1 MLGLSQVTGVQV
13 KSAEKSSPPHVI
25 VVLGMHRSGT
35 SALAGTFSQL
45 GLNLGDELMP
55 ATVDA
60 NPKGYFEHVRI
71 VQAHDRLLAA
81 FGMDWADPRPLPES
95 WMRHPATMQ
104 VRRELAAL
112 LSELVANGD
121 TVVIKDPRLCRF
133 VPLWQALFEEL
144 GIDAH
149 FAFIAR
155 HPVEVAAS
163 LRRRDGMSEY
173 RAGLLSL
180 AYQLEAELATRGA
193 NRVFM
198 TYEALITD
206 WRAQLGRCRH
216 AFGDRVLPGGEG
228 HAAAVEGFLDAQ
240 LRNHRAADVSALDPV
255 VVDAYRCFQAASDG
269 ELEALP
275 AAMDALRER
284 FEAGR
289 RGYAGAME
297 AVLSALDQDHARH
310 VPEWS
315 RGLELASAWNAPP
328 LDMAPV
334 VAPKVYLRTA
344 MEGYSEEQSAEG
356 PARIA
361 PDGTCLLAIDIP
373 VARAPE
379 RLRFDPDARAGA
391 YELLALSLDCR
402 PVADLA
408 GRVKVMHEYRL
419 ATADPGLVAWV
430 AAGDDP
436 WLELDIADGARYC
449 RGDTMRIELHFRRLT
464 ASMLAERNL
473 TARHGEQV
481 ARLDTLHDAL
491 LQVQTVQRGAMEQTH
506 AHVNR
511 MQAEQR
517 ILIEHARSTQE
528 AQLAALAEQRILI
541 EHARSTQE
549 AQLAALAGQVHML
562 SDIVQELKQRSDRP
576 VLYRLGRK
584 WRARQQRREDGWKA
598 RLEPLANV
606 SACEPQGWRGTR
618 CDPQFLLRMG
628 AGPENGCTPGWHV
641 LTIVRQVYE
650 GRLDNPC
657 LYLDYG
663 TGMQA
668 AGRIDL
674 LPYDAAG
681 CSATVIY
688 LGPGLQALRLD
699 PGDDDARF
707 DIQVRLQH
715 VSRARAWMRIMHATA
730 RARGGGFLAAAGV
743 VGTALRRALVAGPGA
758 MFRQGLEDYRG
769 LVPPVPS
776 DYRRWLLRNEPALA
790 ADDIAARLAAL
801 PRRPLLSVVMP
812 VYQAPERWLRR
823 ALDSVI
829 GQHYPE
835 WELCICDDASPSP
848 HVRAV
853 LEEYQRRDHR
863 IKVVY
868 RQENGHISAS
878 SNSALDVAT
887 GEYMVLLDH
896 DDELHRDALLL
907 VAEAVCRAPD
917 AKLIYSDEDKIDE
930 DGNRFDPYFKPDWNY
945 DLFLG
950 QNCISH
956 LGVYWLPLVREL
968 GGFRKGLE
976 GSQDWDLA
984 LRCVE
989 RITPDQIVHIPR
1001 VLYHWRAIQG
1011 STALA
1016 AGEKNYA
1023 VVAGRRAVEEHLQRT
1038 GQAGEVSILPASMM
1052 RVKRPVP
1059 VPAPKVSLVIPT
1071 RDRVDL
1077 LRLCVDSI
1085 LERSTYPD
1093 YEILVVDNGSVEQE
1107 TLDYFERISAMP
1119 DVRVLSYPGEF
1130 NYSAINNFAVAQA
1143 RGEVIGLVNNDIEV
1157 ISPGWMEE
1165 MVAHALRPD
1174 VGAVGAMLYYPDD
1187 TIQHAGVLVGLCGVA
1202 GHVGSRHPRGSE
1214 GYFGRLLLVQELSA
1228 VTAACLLVRRSV
1240 YEEVG
1245 GLDERLRVAFND
1257 VDLCLRIREKGYRN
1271 VWTPFAELYHHESAS
1286 RGLEDNPVKQARF
1299 MSEVAFMQERWSQ
1312 ALRHDPAYNPNLS
1325 LTQPF
1330 ALES

>member
-1 MLGLSQVTGVQV
+1 MRGLSQVTGVQV
-13 KSAEKSSPPHVI
+13 KSAEKTSPPHVI

-55 ATVDA
+55 ATADA

-81 FGMDWADPRPLPES
+81 FDMDWADPRPLPES
-95 WMRHPATMQ
+95 WMRHPATVQ
-104 VRRELAAL
+104 ARHELAAL

-180 AYQLEAELATRGA
+180 AYQLEAELATRGS
-193 NRVFM
+193 NRLFM

-206 WRAQLGRCRH
+206 WRGQLKRCRH
-216 AFGDRVLPGGEG
+216 AFGERVLPGGEG

-255 VVDAYRCFQAASDG
+255 VVAAYDCFQAAADALP
-269 ELEALP
+269 EKLP

-289 RGYAGAME
+289 RGYAAAME

-315 RGLELASAWNAPP
+315 RGLELASAWNSPP
-328 LDMAPV
+328 LDMTPT

-344 MEGYSEEQSAEG
+344 VEGYSEEYAAEG
-356 PARIA
+356 QARIA
-361 PDGTCLLAIDIP
+361 PDGTCVLAIDIA
-373 VARAPE
+373 VDRAPE
-379 RLRFDPDARAGA
+379 RLRFDPDGRAGA
-391 YELLALSLDCR
+391 YELLALSLDGR

-419 ATADPGLVAWV
+419 ATVDPGLVAWV

-436 WLELDIADGARYC
+436 WLELDIADAARHC
-449 RGDTMRIELHFRRLT
+449 RGDAMRIELHFRRLT

-473 TARHGEQV
+473 SARHGEQT
-481 ARLDTLHDAL
+481 ARLDTLRDAL
-491 LQVQTVQRGAMEQTH
+491 AQAQVETYKHLTQ
-506 AHVNR
+506 
-511 MQAEQR
+511 MQAEHR
-517 ILIEHARSTQE
+517 TVVEHARSTQE
-528 AQLAALAEQRILI
+528 Q
-541 EHARSTQE
+541 
-549 AQLAALAGQVHML
+549 QLAALAGQVHVL
-562 SDIVQELKQRSDRP
+562 SGMVQELKQRSDRP

-584 WRARQQRREDGWKA
+584 WQAHKLRRNQREDGCRV

-606 SACEPQGWRGTR
+606 SACEPRGWRGTR

-628 AGPENGCTPGWHV
+628 AGPETGCTPGWHV
-641 LTIVRQVYE
+641 LTIESRVYE
-650 GRLDNPC
+650 GRLENPG

-674 LPYDAAG
+674 LQYDAAG
-681 CSATVIY
+681 RSETVVY
-688 LGPGLQALRLD
+688 LAAGLRTLRLD
-699 PGDDDARF
+699 PSDDDAWF
-707 DIQVRLQH
+707 DIQVRLEP
-715 VSRARAWMRIMHATA
+715 VSRSRAWMRIMHALWH
-730 RARGGGFLAAAGV
+730 ARGGGFMAAIGLA
-743 VGTALRRALVAGPGA
+743 GTALRRALVAGPGA
-758 MFRQGLEDYRG
+758 MFRQGVDDYRG
-769 LVPPVPS
+769 LTPPVPS
-776 DYRRWLLRNEPALA
+776 DYRRWLLRNEPMLSA
-790 ADDIAARLAAL
+790 ADVAARLAAL
-801 PRRPLLSVVMP
+801 PRKPRLSVVMP

-823 ALDSVI
+823 ALDSVVA
-829 GQHYPE
+829 QHYPD

-848 HVRAV
+848 HVRSV
-853 LEEYQRRDHR
+853 LEEYQRRDPR

-868 RQENGHISAS
+868 RRENGHISVS
-878 SNSALDVAT
+878 SNSALEVAT

-896 DDELHRDALLL
+896 DDELHPDALLL
-907 VAEAVCRAPD
+907 VAETACRVPD
-917 AKLIYSDEDKIDE
+917 ARLIYSDEDKIDE

-956 LGVYWLPLVREL
+956 LGVYSLPLVREL

-989 RITPDQIVHIPR
+989 RIAPGQIVHIPR

-1085 LERSTYPD
+1085 LERSSYPD

-1119 DVRVLSYPGEF
+1119 DVRVLPYPGEF

-1157 ISPGWMEE
+1157 ISPDWMEE
-1165 MVAHALRPD
+1165 MVSHAMRPD
-1174 VGAVGAMLYYPDD
+1174 VGAVGAMLYYPDE

-1214 GYFGRLLLVQELSA
+1214 GYFGRMLLAQELSA

-1240 YEEVG
+1240 YEEAG

-1312 ALRHDPAYNPNLS
+1312 ALLHDPAYNPNLS